1 MTMPPYPVLC
11 YAPGCGRPA
20 HFKIAARWSDGVT
33 HELKTYSLACPDCLP
48 GLFAK
53 AAVKQRACR
62 LAAGETLEPPG
73 VYELTRGARDQ
84 QLVRRP
90 ELENAGAK

>member
-33 HELKTYSLACPDCLP
+33 HELKTYSLACPGCLA
-48 GLFAK
+48 GLFAE
-53 AAVKQRACR
+53 ARRKQPRCR
-62 LAAGETLEPPG
+62 LSAGESLESPAI
-73 VYELTRGARDQ
+73 YELTHGARDQ
-84 QLVRRP
+84 ELVRR
-90 ELENAGAK
+90 EALER